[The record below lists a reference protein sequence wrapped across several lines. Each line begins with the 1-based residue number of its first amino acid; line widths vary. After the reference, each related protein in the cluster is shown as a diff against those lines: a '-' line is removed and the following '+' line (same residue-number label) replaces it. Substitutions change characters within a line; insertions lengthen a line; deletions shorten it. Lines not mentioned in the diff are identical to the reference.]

1 MRIAGEKPKIAPP
14 RAAAGRLAPQ
24 RRRTQNMAAADPA
37 KPSVSSVVR
46 VACGPMS
53 RVSGAKTTPGSRNE
67 VFHIRLM
74 PCGAFTAVVTR
85 SGSRPCAIAVAS

>member
-1 MRIAGEKPKIAPP
+1 
-14 RAAAGRLAPQ
+14 
-24 RRRTQNMAAADPA
+24 MAAADPA

-53 RVSGAKTTPGSRNE
+53 RVRGAKTTPGSRNE